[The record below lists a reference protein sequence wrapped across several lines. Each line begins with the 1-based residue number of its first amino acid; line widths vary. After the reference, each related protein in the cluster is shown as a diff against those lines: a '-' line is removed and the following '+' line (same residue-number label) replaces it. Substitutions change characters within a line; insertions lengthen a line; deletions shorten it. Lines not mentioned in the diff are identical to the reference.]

1 MKKLFILAFGAL
13 LFSACTETRL
23 TVSSKKEPTMPYTRV
38 LAVYLEQA
46 CDFSLFDSTAYNICL
61 KSSFLNADGMELRKL
76 VEGRIKK
83 HLATTG
89 TTVLQSSDLFDIEN
103 NDYSYFRRSIDS
115 LHIDAILMIG
125 LRSYSHEEHM
135 PIGVSSDPDNS
146 ALYFPANKLPYTPP
160 KPYKTLNAF
169 FICDLIN
176 TKSIYIPVWRA
187 EVEEKGER
195 YTGSNGLN
203 RKMTKKLAESLKSSH
218 YVAH

>member
-1 MKKLFILAFGAL
+1 
-13 LFSACTETRL
+13 
-23 TVSSKKEPTMPYTRV
+23 MPYTRV

-61 KSSFLNADGMELRKL
+61 KSSFLNADGIGLRRL

-83 HLATTG
+83 YLATRG
-89 TTVLQSSDLFDIEN
+89 TIVLQSSDLFDADN
-103 NDYSYFRRSIDS
+103 NDYSYFRKSIDS

-135 PIGVSSDPDNS
+135 TMAVNPN
-146 ALYFPANKLPYTPP
+146 PANNSPYIPP
-160 KPYKTLNAF
+160 QPYKTLNAF
-169 FICDLIN
+169 FICDLLN

-203 RKMTKKLAESLKSSH
+203 RKMTKKIAEALKLSH

>member
-1 MKKLFILAFGAL
+1 
-13 LFSACTETRL
+13 
-23 TVSSKKEPTMPYTRV
+23 MPYTRV

-61 KSSFLNADGMELRKL
+61 KSSFLNADGIGLRRL

-83 HLATTG
+83 HLATRG
-89 TTVLQSSDLFDIEN
+89 TIVLQSSDLFDVDN
-103 NDYSYFRRSIDS
+103 NDYSCFRRSIDS
-115 LHIDAILMIG
+115 LRIDAILMIG

-135 PIGVSSDPDNS
+135 TMAVTPN
-146 ALYFPANKLPYTPP
+146 PANNSPYIPAQ
-160 KPYKTLNAF
+160 PYKTLNAF

-203 RKMTKKLAESLKSSH
+203 RKMTKKIAESLKLSH